1 MGGNFRFTGIWDFSP
16 EMVNGRPKM
25 RYHVI
30 SGTKGTGM
38 DGDEVSGYERCG
50 EAYHPQIEECPS
62 AGEPSR
68 APEAA
73 DTTETT
79 PAAPAAHTTAGKTES
94 PAAPRDPD
102 AKFKEL
108 LAQAR
113 EIMQDPEFME
123 EVMALVRLR
132 AKLQEEL
139 QSEGLLSLPRYF
151 AALMRRYRE

>member
-1 MGGNFRFTGIWDFSP
+1 MPG
-16 EMVNGRPKM
+16 GRPKM

-30 SGTKGTGM
+30 SGTRGTDM
-38 DGDEVSGYERCG
+38 DRDEVSGYERCG
-50 EAYHPQIEECPS
+50 EAYHRQREECPS
-62 AGEPSR
+62 AGAVSR
-68 APEAA
+68 AAEDSA
-73 DTTETT
+73 TT
-79 PAAPAAHTTAGKTES
+79 PRAESTPTPTPETAQTQSGAPAQASAAETES

-102 AKFKEL
+102 AKFNEL

-113 EIMQDPEFME
+113 EIMKDPEFME